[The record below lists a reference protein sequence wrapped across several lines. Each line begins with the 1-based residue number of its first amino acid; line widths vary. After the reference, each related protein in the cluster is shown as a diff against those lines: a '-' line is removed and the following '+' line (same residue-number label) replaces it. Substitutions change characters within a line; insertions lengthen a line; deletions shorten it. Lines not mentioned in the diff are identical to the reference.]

1 MPTYRSTNS
10 GLQTKGTLWAG
21 FDPLVSAI
29 IAGVF
34 LITVMVTFA
43 TITVLSV
50 PWIIV
55 LPLFFLL
62 PNFLLLGVVF
72 FLIMGKPPRYLADW
86 ADSRLLRRTEV
97 PWPGGGSEPEPFD
110 PA

>member
-34 LITVMVTFA
+34 MVSVMLTFG
-43 TITVLSV
+43 TISVLHLSWMLVV
-50 PWIIV
+50 PV
-55 LPLFFLL
+55 FFLL

-72 FLIMGKPPRYLADW
+72 FLIMGKPPRYLPDW
-86 ADSRLLRRTEV
+86 ADSRILGRTAV
-97 PWPGGGSEPEPFD
+97 HLGDIREPEPFD
-110 PA
+110 TD